1 MLNALNQQN
10 RGINVEGFQPPKGER
25 GFEVDYAYADSGLF
39 DAIGMRL
46 VAGRNFSS
54 SDNMT
59 SPRVAVINE
68 TMAAKFWPKGN
79 AVGSTFRVDTT
90 NVRIV
95 GVTNATKVRSLGEP
109 PRPMYFAPLGQT
121 DAATARVIARTRG
134 DASML
139 ATRMVTT
146 LHDIDQNVMI
156 IQARTMEQHLSAMV
170 LPARLGAVAFAVFAG
185 LALVLAVI
193 GIYGV
198 VRYAVARRER
208 EVAIRLAIGAEPG
221 SVVRLLM
228 REGVVL
234 VALGAVIGIALG
246 AAMSR
251 ALESLLYGVHSS
263 DPAAFIVA
271 PLVLL
276 GVGAL
281 AAFLP
286 ARRASTVDPATT
298 LRHS

>member
-1 MLNALNQQN
+1 
-10 RGINVEGFQPPKGER
+10 V
-25 GFEVDYAYADSGLF
+25 Y
-39 DAIGMRL
+39 
-46 VAGRNFSS
+46 
-54 SDNMT
+54 
-59 SPRVAVINE
+59 
-68 TMAAKFWPKGN
+68 
-79 AVGSTFRVDTT
+79 
-90 NVRIV
+90 RII
-95 GVTNATKVRSLGEP
+95 GVTSATKVRSLGEP
-109 PRPMYFAPLGQT
+109 PRPMFFVAFSQG
-121 DAATARVIARTRG
+121 DAVNGRLIARTRPSG
-134 DASML
+134 DASAL
-139 ATRMVTT
+139 TARLVT
-146 LHDIDQNVMI
+146 LMHDVDPNIMI

-185 LALVLAVI
+185 LALVLAMM

-208 EVAIRLAIGAEPG
+208 EVAIRMAVGAEPG

-251 ALESLLYGVHSS
+251 ALQSLLYGVQSS
-263 DPAAFIVA
+263 DPAAFIGA

-286 ARRASTVDPATT
+286 ARRVTRVDPATT